1 MGSEA
6 ASSVAALTISG
17 VKVQAPLQS
26 SDPQAIFA
34 ELGSQ
39 FGIDERV
46 TSFLVKEVGVKS
58 LRDFATLFTTADD
71 IKPIVELVPELE
83 PLKKILQVAR
93 LRQAW
98 EGVEEAQKA
107 AEGQRKIKGDD
118 PDLDM
123 MLPQQ
128 DLDDL
133 TESFW
138 RRYHLNFDSEVMPS
152 DALLSRCSRELQRR
166 LLTVRD
172 VWKVQTL
179 AKELKGEKKTT
190 DISEGLSLVQEMS
203 QPVERGERTL
213 QRYLDLLWT
222 LMLAYAKAGCKVRAD
237 APSDGEPFGSSVCA
251 GTAGHLARIPS
262 QGPVLCPQTPPV
274 PGAGGSDG
282 AR

>member
-6 ASSVAALTISG
+6 ASSAAALTISG

-46 TSFLVKEVGVKS
+46 TGFLVKEVGVKS

-107 AEGQRKIKGDD
+107 AEGQRKINGG
-118 PDLDM
+118 
-123 MLPQQ
+123 
-128 DLDDL
+128 
-133 TESFW
+133 
-138 RRYHLNFDSEVMPS
+138 R
-152 DALLSRCSRELQRR
+152 SR
-166 LLTVRD
+166 
-172 VWKVQTL
+172 
-179 AKELKGEKKTT
+179 
-190 DISEGLSLVQEMS
+190 
-203 QPVERGERTL
+203 P
-213 QRYLDLLWT
+213 
-222 LMLAYAKAGCKVRAD
+222 
-237 APSDGEPFGSSVCA
+237 
-251 GTAGHLARIPS
+251 
-262 QGPVLCPQTPPV
+262 
-274 PGAGGSDG
+274 
-282 AR
+282 